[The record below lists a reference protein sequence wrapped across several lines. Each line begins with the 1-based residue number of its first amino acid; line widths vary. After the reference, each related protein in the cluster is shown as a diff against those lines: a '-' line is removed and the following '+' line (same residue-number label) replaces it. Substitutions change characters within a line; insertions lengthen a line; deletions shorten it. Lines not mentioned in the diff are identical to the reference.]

1 MPGTGANS
9 NVSAARTASGSKPVE
24 RAPVFTPLSISA
36 PMVAPKGKNVA
47 RAADKRA
54 FLSGHPI
61 FGALEPELLDQLS
74 SYAIPRSVKR
84 GATIFERGD
93 SGTALFAIC
102 SGTVK
107 ISAPSAEGKG
117 AVFNLISEGAIFGEI
132 AVLDGLPRTAD
143 ATALTD
149 CELMVI
155 ERRDFITLIRE
166 RAEFAVKLI
175 EVLCRRLRHTTGQ
188 LEDVMFL
195 DLPGRLAKTLLQAAK
210 SSEPKSSEHKSSE
223 PKSSEPKG
231 SEPVP
236 GGQKVALTQRNLSEM
251 IGVSRESTNK
261 QLRAWEK
268 QKLIELQRGGIV
280 ILAPKALEAIAS
292 TARKE

>member
-1 MPGTGANS
+1 MAAPKSKG
-9 NVSAARTASGSKPVE
+9 VARTV
-24 RAPVFTPLSISA
+24 
-36 PMVAPKGKNVA
+36 
-47 RAADKRA
+47 DKRA
-54 FLSGHPI
+54 FLRDHPI
-61 FGALEPELLDQLS
+61 FGALEPELLNQLS
-74 SYAIPRSVKR
+74 SYAIPRAVKR
-84 GATIFERGD
+84 GTMILARGD
-93 SGTALFAIC
+93 SGTAMFAIV

-155 ERRDFITLIRE
+155 ERRDFVSLIRE

-195 DLPGRLAKTLLQAAK
+195 DLPGRLAKALLQSAEGAAPAGGK
-210 SSEPKSSEHKSSE
+210 SVGKKI
-223 PKSSEPKG
+223 
-231 SEPVP
+231 V
-236 GGQKVALTQRNLSEM
+236 LTQRNLSEM
-251 IGVSRESTNK
+251 IGMSRESTNK

-280 ILAPKALEAIAS
+280 ILAPAALETIAS
-292 TARKE
+292 TARKD

>member
-1 MPGTGANS
+1 M
-9 NVSAARTASGSKPVE
+9 AAPRSK
-24 RAPVFTPLSISA
+24 
-36 PMVAPKGKNVA
+36 GVA
-47 RAADKRA
+47 RAVDKRA
-54 FLSGHPI
+54 FLRDHPI
-61 FGALEPELLDQLS
+61 FGALEPELLNQLS
-74 SYAIPRSVKR
+74 SYAIPRTVKR
-84 GATIFERGD
+84 GTMILARGD
-93 SGTALFAIC
+93 SGTAMFAIV

-155 ERRDFITLIRE
+155 ERRDFISLIHE

-195 DLPGRLAKTLLQAAK
+195 DLPGRLAKALLQSAEGAA
-210 SSEPKSSEHKSSE
+210 PA
-223 PKSSEPKG
+223 
-231 SEPVP
+231 P
-236 GGQKVALTQRNLSEM
+236 GGNSVGKKVVLTQRNLSEM
-251 IGVSRESTNK
+251 IGMSRESTNK

-280 ILAPKALEAIAS
+280 ILAPAALETIAS
-292 TARKE
+292 TARKD

>member
-1 MPGTGANS
+1 M
-9 NVSAARTASGSKPVE
+9 
-24 RAPVFTPLSISA
+24 
-36 PMVAPKGKNVA
+36 
-47 RAADKRA
+47 DKRA

-61 FGALEPELLDQLS
+61 FGALGPEPLNQLS
-74 SYAIPRSVKR
+74 SYAIPRSFRR

-93 SGTALFAIC
+93 PGTALFAIR

-107 ISAPSAEGKG
+107 ISAPSADGKG

-132 AVLDGLPRTAD
+132 AVLDGLPRTAA

-166 RAEFAVKLI
+166 RAELALKLI

-195 DLPGRLAKTLLQAAK
+195 DLPGRLAKALLQAAK
-210 SSEPKSSEHKSSE
+210 SAEPESSELSS
-223 PKSSEPKG
+223 
-231 SEPVP
+231 
-236 GGQKVALTQRNLSEM
+236 GGKKVALTQRHLSEM

-268 QKLIELQRGGIV
+268 QKLIQLQRGGIV
-280 ILAPKALEAIAS
+280 ILAPQALEAIAS
-292 TARKE
+292 TARKD

>member
-1 MPGTGANS
+1 MS
-9 NVSAARTASGSKPVE
+9 I
-24 RAPVFTPLSISA
+24 RAPMITPKR
-36 PMVAPKGKNVA
+36 KGA
-47 RAADKRA
+47 TRALDKRA

-61 FGALEPELLDQLS
+61 FGALGPELLNQLS
-74 SYAIPRSVKR
+74 SYAIPRTFKR
-84 GATIFERGD
+84 GTMICERGAP
-93 SGTALFAIC
+93 GTALFAIC

-107 ISAPSAEGKG
+107 ISAPSADGKG

-143 ATALTD
+143 AIALTD

-155 ERRDFITLIRE
+155 ERRDLVALIRE
-166 RAEFAVKLI
+166 RAEFALKLI

-188 LEDVMFL
+188 LEDVMLL
-195 DLPGRLAKTLLQAAK
+195 DLPGRLAKALLQASDGAA
-210 SSEPKSSEHKSSE
+210 PA
-223 PKSSEPKG
+223 
-231 SEPVP
+231 P
-236 GGQKVALTQRNLSEM
+236 GKQKVALTQRNLSEM

-280 ILAPKALEAIAS
+280 ILAPQALETIAS

>member
-1 MPGTGANS
+1 MTAPKSKG
-9 NVSAARTASGSKPVE
+9 VARTV
-24 RAPVFTPLSISA
+24 
-36 PMVAPKGKNVA
+36 
-47 RAADKRA
+47 DKRA
-54 FLSGHPI
+54 FLRDHPI
-61 FGALEPELLDQLS
+61 FGALEPELLNQLS
-74 SYAIPRSVKR
+74 SYAIPRAVKR
-84 GATIFERGD
+84 GTMIFARGD
-93 SGTALFAIC
+93 SGTALFAIA

-107 ISAPSAEGKG
+107 ISAPSADGKG

-155 ERRDFITLIRE
+155 ERRDFVSLIRE

-195 DLPGRLAKTLLQAAK
+195 DLPGRLAKALLQTAEGAA
-210 SSEPKSSEHKSSE
+210 PA
-223 PKSSEPKG
+223 
-231 SEPVP
+231 P
-236 GGQKVALTQRNLSEM
+236 GGKSVGTKKIVLTQRNLSEM
-251 IGVSRESTNK
+251 IGMSRESTIK
-261 QLRAWEK
+261 QLRTWEK

-280 ILAPKALEAIAS
+280 ILAPAALETIAS
-292 TARKE
+292 TARKD

>member
-1 MPGTGANS
+1 MS
-9 NVSAARTASGSKPVE
+9 I
-24 RAPVFTPLSISA
+24 RAPMITA
-36 PMVAPKGKNVA
+36 KRKGA
-47 RAADKRA
+47 TRALDKRA
-54 FLSGHPI
+54 FLGGHPI
-61 FGALEPELLDQLS
+61 FGALGPELLNQLS
-74 SYAIPRSVKR
+74 SYAVPRTFKR
-84 GATIFERGD
+84 GTMICERGAP
-93 SGTALFAIC
+93 GTAMFAIC

-107 ISAPSAEGKG
+107 ISTPSADGKG

-143 ATALTD
+143 AIALTD

-155 ERRDFITLIRE
+155 ERRDLVALIRE
-166 RAEFAVKLI
+166 RAEFALKLI

-188 LEDVMFL
+188 LEDVMLL
-195 DLPGRLAKTLLQAAK
+195 DLSGRLAKTLLQAAD
-210 SSEPKSSEHKSSE
+210 STEPASGK
-223 PKSSEPKG
+223 
-231 SEPVP
+231 
-236 GGQKVALTQRNLSEM
+236 QTIALTQRNLSEM

-280 ILAPKALEAIAS
+280 ILAPQKLAVIAS

>member
-1 MPGTGANS
+1 
-9 NVSAARTASGSKPVE
+9 
-24 RAPVFTPLSISA
+24 
-36 PMVAPKGKNVA
+36 MVAPKRKGVA
-47 RAADKRA
+47 RAVDKRA

-61 FGALEPELLDQLS
+61 FGALGPEPLNQLS
-74 SYAIPRSVKR
+74 SYAIPRSFRR

-93 SGTALFAIC
+93 PGTALFAIR

-107 ISAPSAEGKG
+107 ISAPSADGKG

-132 AVLDGLPRTAD
+132 AVLDGLPRTAA

-166 RAEFAVKLI
+166 RAELALKLI

-195 DLPGRLAKTLLQAAK
+195 DLPGRLAKALLQAAK
-210 SSEPKSSEHKSSE
+210 SSEPRSSELSS
-223 PKSSEPKG
+223 
-231 SEPVP
+231 
-236 GGQKVALTQRNLSEM
+236 GGKKVALTQRHLSEM

-268 QKLIELQRGGIV
+268 QKLIQLQRGGIV
-280 ILAPKALEAIAS
+280 ILAPQALEAIAS
-292 TARKE
+292 TARKD

>member
-1 MPGTGANS
+1 
-9 NVSAARTASGSKPVE
+9 
-24 RAPVFTPLSISA
+24 
-36 PMVAPKGKNVA
+36 MVAPKRRGVA
-47 RAADKRA
+47 RAVDKRA

-61 FGALEPELLDQLS
+61 FGALGPQLLDQLS
-74 SYAIPRSVKR
+74 SYAIPRSFKR
-84 GATIFERGD
+84 GATVFERGD

-107 ISAPSAEGKG
+107 ISAPSADGKG

-132 AVLDGLPRTAD
+132 AVLDGLPRTAA

-155 ERRDFITLIRE
+155 ERRDFIALIRE
-166 RAEFAVKLI
+166 QADFAVKLI

-195 DLPGRLAKTLLQAAK
+195 DLPGRLAKALLQAAK
-210 SSEPKSSEHKSSE
+210 V
-223 PKSSEPKG
+223 SEPKG
-231 SEPVP
+231 SEPKSSQP
-236 GGQKVALTQRNLSEM
+236 ASGGKKIALTQRNLSEM

-268 QKLIELQRGGIV
+268 QKLIQLQRGGIV

-292 TARKE
+292 TARKD

>member
-1 MPGTGANS
+1 MI
-9 NVSAARTASGSKPVE
+9 
-24 RAPVFTPLSISA
+24 TPKR
-36 PMVAPKGKNVA
+36 KGVA
-47 RAADKRA
+47 RAVDKRA
-54 FLSGHPI
+54 FLRGHPI
-61 FGALEPELLDQLS
+61 FGALEPELLNQLS

-84 GATIFERGD
+84 GTMIFQRGND
-93 SGTALFAIC
+93 GTALFAIC

-155 ERRDFITLIRE
+155 ERRDFVTLIRE

-195 DLPGRLAKTLLQAAK
+195 DLPGRLAKALLQAAEGANRRRERK
-210 SSEPKSSEHKSSE
+210 EDRAHPAQSQRNDRNVAGEHEQAVTCLGKAEADQPSARRHRDTGAEGAGSNCLNR
-223 PKSSEPKG
+223 PKG
-231 SEPVP
+231 LRLPWRIYRAGPPV
-236 GGQKVALTQRNLSEM
+236 
-251 IGVSRESTNK
+251 
-261 QLRAWEK
+261 
-268 QKLIELQRGGIV
+268 
-280 ILAPKALEAIAS
+280 
-292 TARKE
+292 